1 MLEKIREGSQGL
13 AAKIILGLVILSFAL
28 VGVSGYLGQTTEQP
42 VAEVNGVQI
51 SQTKF
56 SRAFENERARLEQQF
71 GEYFA
76 QIASDPNYM
85 AQMRNSV
92 IDRLV
97 QQELQN
103 QLALQLGLR
112 VSDDQVKK
120 AIIEMPYFQ
129 IAGQFDNDTYLR
141 AIRQMSFKP
150 ETFREFLREEMTRT
164 QLVSA
169 VAGSDFVLP
178 RELSKTAELQQQTRN
193 IDYVVLTKDKM
204 KSQVTV
210 SDDEVTDY
218 YQLNQQQ
225 FMAPEQVALQYL
237 ELTADDITLVE
248 PITDEAVLAY
258 YEETKSQYQ
267 EEEKRRV
274 SHILIDNSEDDLAA
288 QKEAN
293 EILAQLRTGADFA
306 ILAEEKSDD
315 VVSAELG
322 GDLDWIER
330 DVMEPAFEEAAFAL
344 ENVGD
349 ITEVVS
355 TEFGY
360 HIIQLTDLEAQIEK
374 PFEDVADELRA
385 ELEKNAKL
393 DAFYQKQS
401 EIAELAFE
409 VSDSLE
415 DASLVAG
422 VELKSTSLSSRMA
435 LPAPLNSPAVSA
447 AIFTPELLEDKV
459 NSEVLEVAPEHF
471 VVVRVTEHVAATIKP
486 IEDVKEQITTKLT
499 NEKAGNLLSD
509 YAQSLFVEF
518 KAGKS
523 LQEIATAETAELKT
537 ETSLQRQ
544 SYAVS
549 QEIVK
554 DAFALPHP
562 TEAGVTVPSLVSL
575 TNGDMALVQLN
586 SVTSPELKSELDAQQ
601 KQNITMSA
609 INKNY
614 LAFVSALEAN
624 AEVSRPVLQPLGSNE

>member
-28 VGVSGYLGQTTEQP
+28 AGIGGYLGQTTEQP

-51 SQTKF
+51 SQTEF

-76 QIASDPNYM
+76 QIAADPNYM
-85 AQMRNSV
+85 AQIRNGV

-120 AIIEMPYFQ
+120 AIVEMPYFQ
-129 IAGQFDNDTYLR
+129 IAGQFNNDTYLR
-141 AIRQMSFKP
+141 AIRQMNFQP
-150 ETFREFLREEMTRT
+150 DTFREFLREEMTRT

-178 RELSKTAELQQQTRN
+178 SELQHTAALQQQTRN
-193 IDYVVLTKDKM
+193 IDYVVLTKEKM
-204 KSQVTV
+204 KSQVSV
-210 SDDEVTDY
+210 SDEEVSDY

-225 FMAPEQVALQYL
+225 FMAPEQVAVQYL
-237 ELTADDITLVE
+237 ELKADDITLDTPV
-248 PITDEAVLAY
+248 TDEDVRAF
-258 YEETKSQYQ
+258 YEESKSQYL

-274 SHILIDNSEDDLAA
+274 AHILIDNSVDDASA
-288 QKEAN
+288 EEKAN
-293 EILAQLRTGADFA
+293 AILAELKAGADFA
-306 ILAEEKSDD
+306 TLAEEKSDD
-315 VVSAELG
+315 IVSAELG

-344 ENVGD
+344 ANIGD
-349 ITEVVS
+349 FTEVVM

-360 HIIQLTDLEAQIEK
+360 HIIKLTDLQAQVEK
-374 PFEDVADELRA
+374 PFEEVADELRS
-385 ELEKNAKL
+385 ELVKNAKL
-393 DAFYQKQS
+393 DAFYQKQA
-401 EIAELAFE
+401 EVAELAFE

-422 VELKSTSLSSRMA
+422 TELKSTSLSSRMT
-435 LPAPLNSPAVSA
+435 LPAPLNSPSVTA

-471 VVVRVTEHVAATIKP
+471 VVVRVTEHVAAATKP
-486 IEDVKEQITTKLT
+486 LEEVKEQIVATLP
-499 NEKAGNLLSD
+499 NEKASSLLADYSENL
-509 YAQSLFVEF
+509 FTEF
-518 KAGKS
+518 KAGKA
-523 LQEIATAETAELKT
+523 LQEIATTEATEVSSDTA
-537 ETSLQRQ
+537 LQRQ
-544 SYAVS
+544 SYSVAPA
-549 QEIVK
+549 IVK
-554 DAFALPHP
+554 DVFALPHP
-562 TEAGVTVPSLVSL
+562 SKGGKVESLVTL
-575 TNGDMALVQLN
+575 NNGDVALVQLN
-586 SVTSPELKSELDAQQ
+586 SVTTPEITAELDAQQ
-601 KQNITMSA
+601 KQGITMSA

-614 LAFVSALEAN
+614 LAFVSALESK
-624 AEVSRPVLQPLGSNE
+624 AEVVRPTVQVAEEN